1 LPAVLSVAENV
12 PTPLVSVEFAGNAA
26 APSLLV
32 K

>member
-1 LPAVLSVAENV
+1 MVLSVAWNV

-26 APSLLV
+26 SASLLV